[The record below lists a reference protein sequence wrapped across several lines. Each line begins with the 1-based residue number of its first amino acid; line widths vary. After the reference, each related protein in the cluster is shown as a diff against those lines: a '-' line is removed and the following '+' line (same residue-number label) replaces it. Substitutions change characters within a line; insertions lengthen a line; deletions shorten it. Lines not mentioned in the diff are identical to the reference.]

1 MLDLASDK
9 TLQTPKILEKFS
21 SCYELN
27 SSLSTLVNVNT
38 SLFMTR
44 TSKNLEEK

>member
-9 TLQTPKILEKFS
+9 ALQAPKILEKLIY
-21 SCYELN
+21 CHELN

-44 TSKNLEEK
+44 ASKNLEEN